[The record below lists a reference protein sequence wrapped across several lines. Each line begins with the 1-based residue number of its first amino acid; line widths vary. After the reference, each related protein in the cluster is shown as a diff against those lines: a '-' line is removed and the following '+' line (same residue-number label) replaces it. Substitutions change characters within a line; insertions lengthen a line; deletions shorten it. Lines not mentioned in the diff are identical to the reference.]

1 MSKKKF
7 MRQSRASGS
16 DKHKID
22 RLAGLLRSRG
32 CLNLD
37 VRQRA
42 VIRCR
47 EERRADG

>member
-7 MRQSRASGS
+7 MSQSRASGS

-37 VRQRA
+37 VRQR
-42 VIRCR
+42 VRVMLR
-47 EERRADG
+47 EQVNQA